1 MHLCCSEKKNQDT
14 FSDSSW
20 VVPLLKKYKQMF
32 GVLPHHSD
40 LKLTLIQSDRCKRQ
54 VWGRRASYSWPPSN
68 SSQASSCTLTP
79 PRLTGEG
86 RLGAAG
92 HGLRQVKEEGFLF
105 VGGNEPN
112 GGLGFAGG

>member
-1 MHLCCSEKKNQDT
+1 MVEFCEGGLHECERNAFELDMHLCCAEKKNQDT

-20 VVPLLKKYKQMF
+20 VVPLLEKFKQMF

-54 VWGRRASYSWPPSN
+54 VWGRRASYSWPPSD

-86 RLGAAG
+86 RSNG
-92 HGLRQVKEEGFLF
+92 
-105 VGGNEPN
+105 VGTVTVW
-112 GGLGFAGG
+112 AQ